1 MSENNLKYN
10 SIIAQSKLFSHIMK
24 GYEEEGRAAAAAFL
38 NEHGELSKSEIQALK
53 NTLLQS
59 MYDTFGMTEFSEA
72 LSYLLDSNFPS
83 FNFEDRI
90 NEAFYHGV
98 DETLAK
104 ALKEPEQQA
113 PSI

>member
-1 MSENNLKYN
+1 MEYN
-10 SIIAQSKLFSHIMK
+10 STIAQSNLFSHIMK
-24 GYEEEGRAAAAAFL
+24 GYEEEGRAVAAAFL

-53 NTLLQS
+53 NTLLES
-59 MYDTFGMTEFSEA
+59 MYDTFGMTEFSDS
-72 LSYLLDSNFPS
+72 LSIWLEDRFSCFDLSI
-83 FNFEDRI
+83 EDRI

-104 ALKEPEQQA
+104 ALEEPKPQV

>member
-1 MSENNLKYN
+1 MKYN
-10 SIIAQSKLFSHIMK
+10 SIIAQSNLFSHIMK
-24 GYEEEGRAAAAAFL
+24 GYEEEGRATAAAFL

-59 MYDTFGMTEFSEA
+59 MYDTFGMTEFSET

-83 FNFEDRI
+83 FNFEDQI

-98 DETLAK
+98 DEMLAE
-104 ALKEPEQQA
+104 ALEEPE
-113 PSI
+113 P